1 MQNLKQYNDDRLRD
15 LLSKLNGTDD
25 EIYFSHATIED
36 VDYISKLG
44 FSVSYPHKSERGSVF
59 NISVSND

>member
-1 MQNLKQYNDDRLRD
+1 MQNLKQYNDDKLRD

-25 EIYFSHATIED
+25 EIEFSHATLDD

-44 FSVSYPHKSERGSVF
+44 YSVLYPNKSERGSIF
-59 NISVSND
+59 NITVSNE

>member
-1 MQNLKQYNDDRLRD
+1 MQNLKQYNDDKLRD

-25 EIYFSHATIED
+25 EIEFSHATLED

-44 FSVSYPHKSERGSVF
+44 YSVSFPRKSERGSVF
-59 NISVSND
+59 NIIVSNE

>member
-1 MQNLKQYNDDRLRD
+1 MQNLKQYNDDKLRN

-25 EIYFSHATIED
+25 EIEFSHATLED

-44 FSVSYPHKSERGSVF
+44 YSVSFPRKSERGSVF
-59 NISVSND
+59 NIIVSNE